1 MTDSSVT
8 VITIPLIPP
17 SLNKSVGFEAR
28 NGCLRA
34 DHRKFRDD
42 VILLTRGKKAPLL
55 AVRFDVEI
63 RVFIA
68 QRPWNQV
75 PDIDNLPKTLLDA
88 LTKAGVFPDD
98 RFISDCTARRRK
110 ANGIRDERTVITIR
124 AAVDLVDEIY

>member
-1 MTDSSVT
+1 MTDTSIT
-8 VITIPLIPP
+8 IITIPLIPP
-17 SLNKSVGFEAR
+17 SLNQSVGYAAR
-28 NGCLRA
+28 YGHKRQ
-34 DHRKFRDD
+34 DHQKFKDD

-68 QRPWNQV
+68 ERPWEQV

-88 LTKAGVFPDD
+88 LVAAEVFPDD

-124 AAVDLVDEIY
+124 AAVDEVDEIY